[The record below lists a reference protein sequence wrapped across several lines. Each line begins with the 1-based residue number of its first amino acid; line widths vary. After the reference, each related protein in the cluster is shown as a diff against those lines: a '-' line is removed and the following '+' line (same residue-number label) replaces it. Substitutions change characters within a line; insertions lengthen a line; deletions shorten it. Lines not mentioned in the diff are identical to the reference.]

1 MCADRNEG
9 TRYIIG
15 TGSRVTTGIRKGGEN
30 LKQKKCYI
38 YTRVSTAAQTE
49 GYSLDAQQKRLKDF
63 AEYKGLEIAGEYC
76 DAGKSGHSIK
86 GRPAFMEMMDD
97 ITSGK
102 DDISFVLVFKLS
114 RFGRNAADVLKSM
127 QTLMDYDIDLIC
139 VEDSIDS
146 STQGGRLTLAILSA
160 VAEIERE
167 NIRIQFMS
175 GKMQKVL
182 QGGWAGGPIPYGYR
196 SREGELVI
204 EPSEAEVIRLIY
216 EKYLEPPMKLN
227 GVVRWLNSHGYQRI
241 SQETIRPFNSDFVS
255 RILNNPFYCGKIV
268 YYRRANKGSSEP
280 KQEIVVQGKHEAIV
294 TEKIWEQAQEKRGQ
308 LARVKGKRDEEDRIS
323 LLSGLVKCPVCGGG
337 LISKKNKSLNHNYG
351 GYYKTVYSYGC
362 RNYRTSEGRVCSF
375 CHTYNQE
382 RLDAA
387 VMEVLQKVTGTEE
400 FRTAFARTVGNQ
412 MSEEAVETQLK
423 MLRKEMHHQEHVK
436 YKLGME
442 LDHLDVLAESYDQQY
457 EKLQAEVDA
466 AYDRIGR
473 IEDKIEKL
481 KHKLL
486 RMKQGIHSS
495 DNICLILNHFD
506 RLYEKM
512 NYEERRTLCRQFIQR
527 IEVFPEK
534 GDDKRILKSITF
546 RFPVYFD
553 LGGNQEEDGEDTPD
567 EMVVF
572 TLDCSRL
579 PVTAA
584 ESKATYAE
592 IKAHVLRIHGLKVSS
607 LYIAQVKRKYG
618 IEMGTAYNKPEK
630 NKNHIPRCPKE
641 KELAILDAL
650 KTYRMIPEST
660 EYFEEAA
667 E

>member
-1 MCADRNEG
+1 M
-9 TRYIIG
+9 
-15 TGSRVTTGIRKGGEN
+15 
-30 LKQKKCYI
+30 
-38 YTRVSTAAQTE
+38 
-49 GYSLDAQQKRLKDF
+49 
-63 AEYKGLEIAGEYC
+63 
-76 DAGKSGHSIK
+76 
-86 GRPAFMEMMDD
+86 
-97 ITSGK
+97 
-102 DDISFVLVFKLS
+102 
-114 RFGRNAADVLKSM
+114 
-127 QTLMDYDIDLIC
+127 
-139 VEDSIDS
+139 
-146 STQGGRLTLAILSA
+146 
-160 VAEIERE
+160 
-167 NIRIQFMS
+167 
-175 GKMQKVL
+175 
-182 QGGWAGGPIPYGYR
+182 
-196 SREGELVI
+196 
-204 EPSEAEVIRLIY
+204 
-216 EKYLEPPMKLN
+216 
-227 GVVRWLNSHGYQRI
+227 
-241 SQETIRPFNSDFVS
+241 
-255 RILNNPFYCGKIV
+255 
-268 YYRRANKGSSEP
+268 
-280 KQEIVVQGKHEAIV
+280 

-387 VMEVLQKVTGTEE
+387 VMEVIQKVTGTEE

-553 LGGNQEEDGEDTPD
+553 LGGNQEEDDEDTPD

>member
-1 MCADRNEG
+1 M
-9 TRYIIG
+9 
-15 TGSRVTTGIRKGGEN
+15 
-30 LKQKKCYI
+30 
-38 YTRVSTAAQTE
+38 
-49 GYSLDAQQKRLKDF
+49 
-63 AEYKGLEIAGEYC
+63 
-76 DAGKSGHSIK
+76 
-86 GRPAFMEMMDD
+86 
-97 ITSGK
+97 
-102 DDISFVLVFKLS
+102 
-114 RFGRNAADVLKSM
+114 
-127 QTLMDYDIDLIC
+127 
-139 VEDSIDS
+139 
-146 STQGGRLTLAILSA
+146 
-160 VAEIERE
+160 
-167 NIRIQFMS
+167 
-175 GKMQKVL
+175 
-182 QGGWAGGPIPYGYR
+182 
-196 SREGELVI
+196 I
-204 EPSEAEVIRLIY
+204 EPSEAEIIRLIY
-216 EKYLEPPMKLN
+216 EKYLEPAMKRN

-241 SQETIRPFNSDFVS
+241 SQGTTCPFNSDFVS

-268 YYRRANKGSSEP
+268 YYRRTNKGSQDP

-294 TEKIWEQAQEKRGQ
+294 TEEIWEQAQEKRGQ
-308 LARVKGKRDEEDRIS
+308 LARLKGKRDEEDRIS
-323 LLSGLVKCPVCGGG
+323 LLSGLVKCPACGCG
-337 LISKKNKSLNHNYG
+337 LINKKNKSLNHNYG

-362 RNYRTSEGRVCSF
+362 RNHRTSEGRVCGF

-387 VMEVLQKVTGTEE
+387 VIEVIRKVTGTEE
-400 FRTAFARTVGNQ
+400 FRTAFAKTVGNR
-412 MSEEAVETQLK
+412 MSEEAVETQIK
-423 MLRKEMHHQEHVK
+423 RLRKEMHHQEHVK

-442 LDHLDVLAESYDQQY
+442 LDHLDVLSESYDQQY

-473 IEDKIEKL
+473 IEEKIEKL
-481 KHKLL
+481 KRKLL
-486 RMKQGIHSS
+486 RSKQGIHSS
-495 DNICLILNHFD
+495 DNICLILDHFD

-512 NYEERRTLCRQFIQR
+512 NYEERRTLCRQFIQQ
-527 IEVFPEK
+527 IDVFPEK

-553 LGGNQEEDGEDTPD
+553 LGGNQEGEDEDDPD

-592 IKAHVLRIHGLKVSS
+592 IKAYVLRTHGLKVSS

-618 IEMGTAYNKPEK
+618 IEVGAAYNKPEK

-650 KTYRMIPEST
+650 KAYRMIPGST

>member
-1 MCADRNEG
+1 MKR
-9 TRYIIG
+9 
-15 TGSRVTTGIRKGGEN
+15 
-30 LKQKKCYI
+30 KKCYI

-160 VAEIERE
+160 VSEIERE

-182 QGGWAGGPIPYGYR
+182 KGGWAGGPIPYGYR

-204 EPSEAEVIRLIY
+204 EPSEAEIIRLIY
-216 EKYLEPPMKLN
+216 EKYLEPAMKRH

-241 SQETIRPFNSDFVS
+241 SQGTACPFNSDFVS

-268 YYRRANKGSSEP
+268 YYRRTNKGSQDP
-280 KQEIVVQGKHEAIV
+280 KQEIVVQGKHEVIV

-323 LLSGLVKCPVCGGG
+323 LLSGLVKCPACGCG

-351 GYYKTVYSYGC
+351 GYYKIVYSYGC
-362 RNYRTSEGRVCSF
+362 RNHRTSEGRVCGF

-387 VMEVLQKVTGTEE
+387 VIEVIRKVTGTEE

-442 LDHLDVLAESYDQQY
+442 LDHLDVLSESYDQQY

-473 IEDKIEKL
+473 IEEKIEKL
-481 KHKLL
+481 KRKLL
-486 RMKQGIHSS
+486 RLKQGIHSS
-495 DNICLILNHFD
+495 DNICLILDHFD

-553 LGGNQEEDGEDTPD
+553 LGGNQEGEDEDDPD

-592 IKAHVLRIHGLKVSS
+592 IKSHVLRIHGLKVSS

>member
-1 MCADRNEG
+1 MKR
-9 TRYIIG
+9 
-15 TGSRVTTGIRKGGEN
+15 
-30 LKQKKCYI
+30 KKCYI

-97 ITSGK
+97 ITRGK

-139 VEDSIDS
+139 VDDSIDS

-196 SREGELVI
+196 SRDGELVI
-204 EPSEAEVIRLIY
+204 EPSEAEIIRVIY
-216 EKYLEPPMKLN
+216 EKYLEPAMKRN

-241 SQETIRPFNSDFVS
+241 SQGTTCSFNSDFVS

-268 YYRRANKGSSEP
+268 YYRRTNKGSQDP
-280 KQEIVVQGKHEAIV
+280 KQEIVIQGKHEAIV
-294 TEKIWEQAQEKRGQ
+294 TEEIWEQTQEKRGQ
-308 LARVKGKRDEEDRIS
+308 LARIKGKRDEEDRIS
-323 LLSGLVKCPVCGGG
+323 LLSGLVKCPACGCG

-362 RNYRTSEGRVCSF
+362 RNYRTSEGRVCGF

-387 VMEVLQKVTGTEE
+387 VIEVIRKVTGTEE
-400 FRTAFARTVGNQ
+400 FRTAFARTVGNR
-412 MSEEAVETQLK
+412 MSEEAVETQIK
-423 MLRKEMHHQEHVK
+423 RLRKEMHHQEHVK

-442 LDHLDVLAESYDQQY
+442 LDHLDVLSESYDQQY

-473 IEDKIEKL
+473 IEEKIEKL
-481 KHKLL
+481 KRKLL
-486 RMKQGIHSS
+486 RLKQGIHSS
-495 DNICLILNHFD
+495 DNICLILDHFD

-512 NYEERRTLCRQFIQR
+512 NYEERRTLCRQFIQQ
-527 IEVFPEK
+527 IDVFPEK

-553 LGGNQEEDGEDTPD
+553 LGGNQEGEDEDDPD

-579 PVTAA
+579 SVTAA

-592 IKAHVLRIHGLKVSS
+592 IKAYVLRTHGLKVSS

-618 IEMGTAYNKPEK
+618 IEVGAAYNKPEK

-641 KELAILDAL
+641 KELAILGAL
-650 KTYRMIPEST
+650 KAYRMIPGST

>member
-1 MCADRNEG
+1 MKR
-9 TRYIIG
+9 
-15 TGSRVTTGIRKGGEN
+15 
-30 LKQKKCYI
+30 KKCYI

-160 VAEIERE
+160 VSEIERE

-204 EPSEAEVIRLIY
+204 EPSEAEVIHLIY

-227 GVVRWLNSHGYQRI
+227 SVVRWLNSHGYQRI
-241 SQETIRPFNSDFVS
+241 SQGTIRPFNSDFVS

-268 YYRRANKGSSEP
+268 YYRRANKGSPDP

-387 VMEVLQKVTGTEE
+387 VMEVIQKVTGTEE

-481 KHKLL
+481 KRKLL

-495 DNICLILNHFD
+495 DNICLILDHFD
-506 RLYEKM
+506 KLYEKM

-553 LGGNQEEDGEDTPD
+553 LGGNQEEE
-567 EMVVF
+567 
-572 TLDCSRL
+572 
-579 PVTAA
+579 
-584 ESKATYAE
+584 
-592 IKAHVLRIHGLKVSS
+592 H
-607 LYIAQVKRKYG
+607 
-618 IEMGTAYNKPEK
+618 
-630 NKNHIPRCPKE
+630 
-641 KELAILDAL
+641 AI
-650 KTYRMIPEST
+650 
-660 EYFEEAA
+660 
-667 E
+667 

>member
-1 MCADRNEG
+1 M
-9 TRYIIG
+9 
-15 TGSRVTTGIRKGGEN
+15 
-30 LKQKKCYI
+30 
-38 YTRVSTAAQTE
+38 
-49 GYSLDAQQKRLKDF
+49 
-63 AEYKGLEIAGEYC
+63 
-76 DAGKSGHSIK
+76 
-86 GRPAFMEMMDD
+86 
-97 ITSGK
+97 
-102 DDISFVLVFKLS
+102 
-114 RFGRNAADVLKSM
+114 
-127 QTLMDYDIDLIC
+127 
-139 VEDSIDS
+139 
-146 STQGGRLTLAILSA
+146 
-160 VAEIERE
+160 
-167 NIRIQFMS
+167 
-175 GKMQKVL
+175 
-182 QGGWAGGPIPYGYR
+182 
-196 SREGELVI
+196 VI

-268 YYRRANKGSSEP
+268 YYRRANKGSSDP

-362 RNYRTSEGRVCSF
+362 RNYRTSEGRVYSF

-387 VMEVLQKVTGTEE
+387 VMEVIQKVTGTEE

-553 LGGNQEEDGEDTPD
+553 LGGNQEEDDEDTPD

>member
-1 MCADRNEG
+1 M
-9 TRYIIG
+9 
-15 TGSRVTTGIRKGGEN
+15 
-30 LKQKKCYI
+30 KQKKCYI

-127 QTLMDYDIDLIC
+127 QTLMDYGIDLIC

-241 SQETIRPFNSDFVS
+241 SQGTTRPFNSDFVS

-268 YYRRANKGSSEP
+268 YYRRANKGSPDP

-387 VMEVLQKVTGTEE
+387 VMEVIQKVTGTEE
-400 FRTAFARTVGNQ
+400 FRTAFARKVGNL

-442 LDHLDVLAESYDQQY
+442 LDHLDVLSESYDQQY

-481 KHKLL
+481 KRKLL
-486 RMKQGIHSS
+486 RMKQGIHSA
-495 DNICLILNHFD
+495 DNICLILDHFD

-553 LGGNQEEDGEDTPD
+553 LGGNQEEDDEDTPD

>member
-1 MCADRNEG
+1 MKR
-9 TRYIIG
+9 
-15 TGSRVTTGIRKGGEN
+15 
-30 LKQKKCYI
+30 KKCYI

-76 DAGKSGHSIK
+76 DAGKSGRSIK

-204 EPSEAEVIRLIY
+204 ESSEAEVIRLIY

-227 GVVRWLNSHGYQRI
+227 GIVRWLNSHGYQRI
-241 SQETIRPFNSDFVS
+241 SKGTIRPFNSDFVS

-268 YYRRANKGSSEP
+268 YYRRANKGSPDP

-308 LARVKGKRDEEDRIS
+308 LARVKGKRDEENRIS

-362 RNYRTSEGRVCSF
+362 RNYRTSEGRVCGF

-387 VMEVLQKVTGTEE
+387 VMEVIQKVTGTEE

-423 MLRKEMHHQEHVK
+423 ILRKEMHHQEHVK

-481 KHKLL
+481 KRKLL

-495 DNICLILNHFD
+495 DNICLILDHFD

-553 LGGNQEEDGEDTPD
+553 LGGNQEEDDEDTPD

>member
-1 MCADRNEG
+1 MKR
-9 TRYIIG
+9 
-15 TGSRVTTGIRKGGEN
+15 
-30 LKQKKCYI
+30 KKCYI

-97 ITSGK
+97 ITRGK
-102 DDISFVLVFKLS
+102 DDVSFVLVFKLS

-139 VEDSIDS
+139 VDDSIDS

-196 SREGELVI
+196 SRDGELVI
-204 EPSEAEVIRLIY
+204 EPSEAEIIRLIY
-216 EKYLEPPMKLN
+216 EKYLEPAMKRN

-241 SQETIRPFNSDFVS
+241 SQGTTCPFNSDFVS
-255 RILNNPFYCGKIV
+255 RILNNPFYCGKII
-268 YYRRANKGSSEP
+268 YYRRTNKGSQDL

-294 TEKIWEQAQEKRGQ
+294 TEEIWKQAQEKRGQ

-323 LLSGLVKCPVCGGG
+323 LLSGLVKCPACGCG

-362 RNYRTSEGRVCSF
+362 RNYRTSEGRVCGF

-387 VMEVLQKVTGTEE
+387 VIEVIRKVTGTEE
-400 FRTAFARTVGNQ
+400 FRTAFARTVGNR
-412 MSEEAVETQLK
+412 MSEEAVEAQIK
-423 MLRKEMHHQEHVK
+423 RLRKEMHHQEHVK

-442 LDHLDVLAESYDQQY
+442 LDHLDVLSESYDQQY

-473 IEDKIEKL
+473 IEEKIEKL
-481 KHKLL
+481 KRKLL
-486 RMKQGIHSS
+486 RMKQGIHSL
-495 DNICLILNHFD
+495 DNICLILDHFD

-527 IEVFPEK
+527 IDVFPEK

-553 LGGNQEEDGEDTPD
+553 LGGNQEGEDEDDPD
-567 EMVVF
+567 EMIVF
-572 TLDCSRL
+572 TLECSRL

-592 IKAHVLRIHGLKVSS
+592 IKAHVLRTHGLKVSS

-618 IEMGTAYNKPEK
+618 IEVGAAYNKPEK

-650 KTYRMIPEST
+650 KVYRMIPGST